1 MPGRMRLPSAS
12 LQVTCAMLGGAV
24 TGAIVSLFTLP
35 AASILIGWD
44 AAVVIYLVWVWAVVW
59 RLDPEATA
67 RLATREDPSYAVA
80 DLVVLAAGTAQLGAV
95 GFALL
100 RAGRATGSM
109 KAYLITVGLVSVV
122 LSWTIVHSVFTLRYA
137 RAYYSEPAGGIQ
149 FNEPEPPTYLD
160 FSYLAFT
167 IGITYQVSDTD
178 ITSKPIR
185 RVALQHALLS
195 YLFGAVL
202 NCADPRIPGSSP
214 CRRRLT
220 KRRLDF
226 RFTGIFRYR
235 YRPTTLAPRPSRRRA
250 RRPRPGSTSLVKGSR
265 T

>member
-35 AASILIGWD
+35 TASILIGWD

-122 LSWTIVHSVFTLRYA
+122 LSWTIVHSVFMLRYA

-178 ITSKPIR
+178 ITSKPVR
-185 RVALQHALLS
+185 RIALQHALLS

-202 NCADPRIPGSSP
+202 
-214 CRRRLT
+214 
-220 KRRLDF
+220 
-226 RFTGIFRYR
+226 
-235 YRPTTLAPRPSRRRA
+235 LAIA
-250 RRPRPGSTSLVKGSR
+250 INVVAALLK
-265 T
+265 